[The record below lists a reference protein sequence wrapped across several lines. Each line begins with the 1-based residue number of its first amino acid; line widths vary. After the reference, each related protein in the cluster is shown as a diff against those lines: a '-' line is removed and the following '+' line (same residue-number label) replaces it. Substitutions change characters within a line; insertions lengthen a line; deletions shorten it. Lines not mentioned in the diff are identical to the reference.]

1 VIPVPDEK
9 GPEAEILARIKKIS
23 QELQKLQR
31 DFRGEIRRPWRE
43 RTISGDKA
51 KRSRKER

>member
-1 VIPVPDEK
+1 MPDQK
-9 GPEAEILARIKKIS
+9 GPEAELLARIKKIS

-43 RTISGDKA
+43 RTIAGDKS

>member
-1 VIPVPDEK
+1 MPDSK

-31 DFRGEIRRPWRE
+31 VFRGEIRRPWRE